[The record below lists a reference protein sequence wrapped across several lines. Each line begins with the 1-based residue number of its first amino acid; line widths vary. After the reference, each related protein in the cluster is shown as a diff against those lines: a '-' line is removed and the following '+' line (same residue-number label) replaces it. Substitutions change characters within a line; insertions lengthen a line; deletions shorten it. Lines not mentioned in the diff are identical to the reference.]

1 MNVSDFDC
9 VELRELH
16 ASCLVGIHSHERLTP
31 QPLVLK
37 VRLFLERRPGAFG
50 NSLEESM
57 DYSHV
62 AGDLAF
68 LLEAGEYRLL
78 ETAAEACVCGRVGTA
93 SSGPHGADARGHGGG
108 HPKALGPGWASD
120 SS

>member
-16 ASCLVGIHSHERLTP
+16 VSCLVGIHSHERLTP

-37 VRLFLERRPGAFG
+37 VRLFLERRPGSFG

-62 AGDLAF
+62 SW
-68 LLEAGEYRLL
+68 RP
-78 ETAAEACVCGRVGTA
+78 RVFIG
-93 SSGPHGADARGHGGG
+93 SG
-108 HPKALGPGWASD
+108 
-120 SS
+120 